1 MKGLFA
7 LLVVA
12 NLALA
17 AYTLFAPHGP
27 APEPVVPGQ
36 VNADQIQVIPPPP
49 PSPPRAAACIQWGSF
64 AEAELDGVRRALASV
79 ALAQQAT
86 EISVPVVAGWWVY
99 IPPLADRTAIDRV
112 VGELRALSIRDY
124 YVVETEGA
132 MHNAISLG
140 IFRSEESARA
150 FLWTLQSKGLRAA
163 RAGPREH
170 RVTQTALV
178 LRDPDAQVSAR
189 LAELALRFPGSELRA
204 IDCPG

>member
-1 MKGLFA
+1 MKSLFA
-7 LLVVA
+7 VLVVV

-17 AYTLFAPHGP
+17 GYTLVAPHG
-27 APEPVVPGQ
+27 ATVASSALPGQ
-36 VNADQIQVIPPPP
+36 INADQIQVIPPPP
-49 PSPPRAAACIQWGSF
+49 PRPAACIQWGSF

-99 IPPLADRTAIDRV
+99 IPPLGDRAAIDRT
-112 VGELRALSIRDY
+112 VGELQSLGIRDY
-124 YVVETEGA
+124 YVVDTEGA
-132 MHNAISLG
+132 SRNAISLG

-150 FLWTLQSKGLRAA
+150 FLDTLQAKGVRAA
-163 RAGPREH
+163 RLGPREH

-178 LRDPDAQVSAR
+178 LRDADARVSAR